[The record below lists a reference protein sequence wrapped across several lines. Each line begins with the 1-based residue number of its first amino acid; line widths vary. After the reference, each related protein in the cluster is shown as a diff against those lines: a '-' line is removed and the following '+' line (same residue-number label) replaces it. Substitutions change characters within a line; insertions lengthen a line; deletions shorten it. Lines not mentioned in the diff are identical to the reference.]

1 VAIGLGELS
10 GAWNFRDVSEE
21 TGVRPGRFFR
31 SSELSGLSEG
41 GRDLLRRL
49 GVTDVA
55 DLRSPRE
62 VERQGPGV
70 VPAGVEVHLLPF
82 PDVSAVDG
90 EAPHEATFQ
99 KMMSEKPDDEDVAVA
114 ARRFMTEEYLRFPT
128 LGGAQ
133 RAVRQVI
140 SLLADQRPVIT
151 HCFAGKDRT
160 GFTVATVLEAI
171 GVDRDAIMA
180 DFLRSNDAVPQLRE
194 HILESV
200 RDRSETPEVVTF
212 AEARL
217 TDEVLGV
224 REDYLA
230 AARRSIEENYGG
242 LRGYLTAAGV
252 TDEDVAR
259 LRVEL
264 LG

>member
-1 VAIGLGELS
+1 VAVDVGELS
-10 GAWNFRDVSEE
+10 GAWNFRDVAEE

-31 SSELSGLSEG
+31 SSELSRLSED
-41 GRDLLRRL
+41 GRRRL
-49 GVTDVA
+49 IELGITDVA

-62 VERQGPGV
+62 LERHGAGQVPDGV
-70 VPAGVEVHLLPF
+70 AVHLLPF
-82 PDVSAVDG
+82 PDLSALDG

-99 KMMSEKPDDEDVAVA
+99 KMMTEKPDDEDVAVA
-114 ARRFMTEEYLRFPT
+114 AGRFMTEEYLRFPT

-140 SLLADQRPVIT
+140 SLLADGRPVIT

-171 GVDRDAIMA
+171 GVDRDAILA
-180 DFLRSNDAVPQLRE
+180 DFLRSNDAVPQLRKQ
-194 HILESV
+194 ILETV

-217 TDEVLGV
+217 TDAVLGV
-224 REDYLA
+224 QPEYLD
-230 AARRSIEENYGG
+230 AARRTIDEQYGG
-242 LRGYLTAAGV
+242 LSGYLEAAGV
-252 TDEDVAR
+252 TTDDVT
-259 LRVEL
+259 RVRAAL